1 MRKGK
6 DGKFWHIA
14 KFFFP
19 PLTRKLKEGKRVGRG
34 GSCSDELLRQIGG
47 FVISGGG
54 RLLNKWSS

>member
-54 RLLNKWSS
+54 AAA